1 MSAAASRAR
10 PWLTIHEASDLLGV
24 SPATLRRWTETGDV
38 RAFVTPGGHR
48 RFDRS
53 SVLSMLPSRPKGA
66 RSLHDLGETPE
77 HVVRAYR
84 RELAATRA
92 LGGWVSNLDDS
103 TDRAGFREPGR
114 RMLAGILGAL
124 DAASP
129 EDSERSM
136 AVAVDAAA
144 LQGSL
149 AREGGIGVATLID
162 GFHRFRLPFLDELGR
177 IAHRRHLAPQEAVDL
192 LLAASRLF
200 DRLLLALVEAHGGT
214 ANARQA

>member
-1 MSAAASRAR
+1 MSAAASRTR

-24 SPATLRRWTETGDV
+24 STATVRRWTETGDL

-53 SVLSMLPSRPKGA
+53 SVLGMLPSRPKQG

-92 LGGWVSNLDDS
+92 LGGWVSSLDDA

-124 DAASP
+124 DAATP
-129 EDSERSM
+129 ADSERSIAD
-136 AVAVDAAA
+136 AVEAAT
-144 LQGSL
+144 LQGTM
-149 AREGGIGVATLID
+149 AREGGIRLATLID

-177 IAHRRHLAPQEAVDL
+177 IAHRRHLASDESIDL

-200 DRLLLALVEAHGGT
+200 DRLLLAIVEAHGT
-214 ANARQA
+214 TSSEAQS